1 MSYDYPEFFDKV
13 EDSAKLVTNMIRCNI
28 DSVAYLTQM
37 ILPGL
42 WFLLFLNEPFE
53 LFSCLDMLQKRRG
66 LIVNVS
72 SVSGRRPVPLL
83 GLYSGTKGFV
93 DLFSR

>member
-1 MSYDYPEFFDKV
+1 
-13 EDSAKLVTNMIRCNI
+13 
-28 DSVAYLTQM
+28 M

-42 WFLLFLNEPFE
+42 SIISIEKKNKLIKWF
-53 LFSCLDMLQKRRG
+53 LDMLQKRRG
-66 LIVNVS
+66 LIINLS

-93 DLFSR
+93 DLFSRLDKF